1 MCQKA
6 YLVSHCSRLK
16 NLLNDAY
23 FSDVEYAVRTPKIC
37 LMNDVT
43 LSRCTVGLY
52 KVKNLS
58 IFLDSKL
65 SWNKHIRYVTA
76 NAIKLTGLIKSTV
89 HVGQSAPVKLE

>member
-52 KVKNLS
+52 KVKNLKNYRV
-58 IFLDSKL
+58 INTLDTSQQTL
-65 SWNKHIRYVTA
+65 
-76 NAIKLTGLIKSTV
+76 
-89 HVGQSAPVKLE
+89 